1 MQQRVLVL
9 DGQSTAALACVRSLG
24 RAGHTVSVASEY
36 RRPLA
41 SWSHWC
47 SETVHVDGCTV
58 SGFAALRRWAERAG
72 ITVVLPM
79 SEEAC
84 LLCNAGRHEWE
95 SPGARVGCAPDERLL
110 QAFDKAQPLRAAL
123 VQGIRIPPTSFR
135 ESPDQLAAAPDT
147 AGFPCVVKPRFSNPW
162 DGRRFLPPA
171 GVALVRDRAGL
182 ERAVEASRNGSC
194 WPLVQGLIR
203 GAPRTAAALY
213 DRGQPVAW
221 FAMDEVRVVR
231 PLASPSS
238 LRRSVPLDSRLREP
252 AERLLSAL
260 RWHGPASVD
269 FLDDRISAPCLME
282 VNGRFWN
289 SLQLAVAAGADF
301 PAWWVRIL
309 CGEPLPP
316 SREFAPG
323 VTVRWVWGDTKRLL
337 GTMLHRPDGESPDA
351 TPTTLEAFRDLLG
364 PQPPG
369 TRAEMWQTD
378 DPWPA
383 LGEWI
388 EASRDLRRE
397 VQRRFR
403 FPRRPSSL
411 AVGLRAPSEP
421 VV

>member
-1 MQQRVLVL
+1 MRQRVLVL
-9 DGQSTAALACVRSLG
+9 DGQSNAALACVRSLG

-41 SWSHWC
+41 SWSRWC
-47 SETVHVDGCTV
+47 SHSVHVDGYTV
-58 SGFAALRRWAERAG
+58 SGFAGVRQWAERAG

-84 LLCNAGRHEWE
+84 LLCNAGRQEWE
-95 SPGARVGCAPDERLL
+95 SLGVRVGCAPDELLL
-110 QAFDKAQPLRAAL
+110 QAFDKAQTLRTAL
-123 VQGIRIPPTSFR
+123 VQGVRIPPTSFP
-135 ESPDQLAAAPDT
+135 ESPDQLAAAVET
-147 AGFPCVVKPRFSNPW
+147 AGLPCVVKPRFSTPW

-171 GVALVRDRAGL
+171 GVAVVHDRVELA
-182 ERAVEASRNGSC
+182 RAVEARRDGNS
-194 WPLVQGLIR
+194 WPLVQSLMG

-221 FAMDEVRVVR
+221 FAMDELRVVR

-269 FLDDRISAPCLME
+269 FLDDGVTAPCLME

-289 SLQLAVAAGADF
+289 SLELAVAAGADF

-309 CGEPLPP
+309 CAEPLPS

-337 GTMLHRPDGESPDA
+337 GTLLRRPDGASRDGA
-351 TPTTLEAFRDLLG
+351 SRDGAPTTREAFRDLLG
-364 PQPPG
+364 RQPAG

-383 LGEWI
+383 VGEWI
-388 EASRDLRRE
+388 EAGRDLRRE

-403 FPRRPSSL
+403 VPRRPRSGGG
-411 AVGLRAPSEP
+411 AHAF
-421 VV
+421 